1 MIVILAL
8 YILHLALQLFIFKP
22 SHKYAQ
28 IIGMKISILDIL
40 SLLEVVKRRNFLLI
54 CSLLF
59 MDRVWYAKNH
69 YKNCMTAQDFEH
81 FWSGPPSY
89 ALRPSSEQPCL
100 LLLLY
105 MYLLG
110 NYIFITDVWPGRSRV
125 MPLLCHTSVSLITFM
140 TRINVRTLTIGRMW
154 LASLVQIFTRWILIA
169 LLCCCPVELICL
181 PVLSS
186 SAVRKVCIK
195 LRHRDPIV

>member
-89 ALRPSSEQPCL
+89 ALNPAQSSPAYYCCCTCT
-100 LLLLY
+100 
-105 MYLLG
+105 YLA
-110 NYIFITDVWPGRSRV
+110 NIFITDVWPGRSRV

-181 PVLSS
+181 PVLSL

-195 LRHRDPIV
+195 ICHCDPIV

>member
-1 MIVILAL
+1 
-8 YILHLALQLFIFKP
+8 
-22 SHKYAQ
+22 
-28 IIGMKISILDIL
+28 
-40 SLLEVVKRRNFLLI
+40 
-54 CSLLF
+54 
-59 MDRVWYAKNH
+59 
-69 YKNCMTAQDFEH
+69 
-81 FWSGPPSY
+81 
-89 ALRPSSEQPCL
+89 
-100 LLLLY
+100 
-105 MYLLG
+105 
-110 NYIFITDVWPGRSRV
+110 

-195 LRHRDPIV
+195 IRHCDPIVQWEPIDQKLSPLSQVKKKIYSHCYNIAPPCSSHITLLVRRITEYEQFLRYT